1 MNSSSRPFTLR
12 TSSKKQIMV
21 LIFGV
26 FFIAA
31 CSTSSTATTEVVAT
45 PKSITCVDK
54 SSIFN
59 CQAIWSNGI
68 SKAIEFPNMGS
79 SHSGEAYVA
88 KTVAVDDLGDCYSVF
103 LYADGQGS
111 FARTDC

>member
-1 MNSSSRPFTLR
+1 MF
-12 TSSKKQIMV
+12 

-31 CSTSSTATTEVVAT
+31 CSTSSTATTEVVGTPSSTATTEVVGT

-68 SKAIEFPNMGS
+68 SKAIEFPNMGN

-88 KTVAVDDLGDCYSVF
+88 QTVAVDDLGDCYSVF
-103 LYADGQGS
+103 LYSDGQGS